1 MSLHCSF
8 YHSTVELAEM
18 EVQREEVSKLEMELS
33 EAEETLE
40 QEKAKSEG
48 LAVRYLHLTMLI
60 CLP

>member
-1 MSLHCSF
+1 
-8 YHSTVELAEM
+8 M

-48 LAVRYLHLTMLI
+48 LAVRYLHLMMLI
-60 CLP
+60 CLPYYVIVW